1 MTEHLLWTFGSVILV
16 SLMAFIGALSLAL
29 REDLLHRVVFALVSF
44 AAGALFGGAFLHLL
58 PRSAAEYGFTTATGL
73 YLLSGLVAFFI
84 IDKYVHWHHHH
95 FREEECE
102 ECVEPVTYMILLGD
116 GFHNVIDG
124 IVIAASYLASVPTGI
139 AATLAVILHEIPQEI
154 GDFGVL
160 VHGGFSV
167 RRALFYNFVSALTA
181 VVGAAAVILAA
192 DTVTGIDRILLP
204 FAAGGFIYIA
214 GTDLLP
220 EFKEETDTRKATIQ
234 TGTFLIGLAVMYGLK
249 IVIPAVTGAA

>member
-1 MTEHLLWTFGSVILV
+1 MAQELVWIFGSVTLV
-16 SLMAFIGALSLAL
+16 SLMAFIGVLSLGL
-29 REDLLHRVVFALVSF
+29 REDLLHRIVFALVSF

-58 PRSAAEYGFTTATGL
+58 PKTAERFGFTTTTGL
-73 YLLSGLVAFFI
+73 YVLSGLVSFFI
-84 IDKYVHWHHHH
+84 IDRYVHWHHHH
-95 FREEECE
+95 FREDECE
-102 ECVEPVTYMILLGD
+102 ECVDPVTYMILIGD

-124 IVIAASYLASVPTGI
+124 IVIAAAYLAGIQTGI

-167 RRALFYNFVSALTA
+167 KRALLYNFLSALTA
-181 VVGAAAVILAA
+181 VVGAAAVVLAA
-192 DTVTGIDRILLP
+192 GRVSGLEAVLLP

-220 EFKEETDTRKATIQ
+220 EFKEETEVRKATIQ
-234 TGTFLIGLAVMYGLK
+234 AATFLLGIAVMYGLK
-249 IVIPAVTGAA
+249 IVVRTFVR